1 MMVNT
6 HQYFLKRLRRANNMK
21 NVDLLI
27 IGGGSAGMAAAI
39 QAKKE
44 GIDDILIVERDEHL
58 GGILNQCIHNGFG
71 LTEFKEELT
80 GPEYLSRF
88 VDQVEELKIPYM
100 VNSMVIDM
108 TKDKVVTISNKDKGV
123 LIYKARAIVMAT
135 GCYERGAGAIQI
147 PGDRCAGIIT
157 AGTAQKYLNI
167 HGYLCGKR
175 VVILGSG
182 DIGLIMARR
191 LTLEGAKVIC
201 VSEIMP
207 YSNGLNRNIAQC
219 LNDYNIPL
227 YLSRSV
233 SKVIGKDRLEKVIL
247 SAVDEKMQFI
257 PGTEMEIE
265 CDTLILS
272 VGLIP
277 YISLLDY
284 IDCPTSST
292 KGAKVN
298 EHMETMI
305 EGIFSCGNCLHV
317 HDVVDFV
324 TDEGRLAGH
333 GAAQYLK
340 GELARGK
347 KILVTPKDGISYIV
361 PQEINQDNKEDVTF
375 KFRVRKP
382 VKDVNLIIES
392 NGQLISKIFKPVLI
406 PSEMVMVKL
415 SKDKLIDIKE
425 EITMRL
431 EAR

>member
-1 MMVNT
+1 MR
-6 HQYFLKRLRRANNMK
+6 QI
-21 NVDLLI
+21 DLLV

-44 GIDDILIVERDEHL
+44 GINDILIVERDEHL

-88 VDQVEELKIPYM
+88 VKQVEELHIPYM
-100 VNSMVIDM
+100 TSSMVIDM
-108 TKDKVVTISNKDKGV
+108 TKDKIVTISNKDKGV
-123 LIYKARAIVMAT
+123 EIVQAKAIVMAT
-135 GCYERGAGAIQI
+135 GCYERSAGAIQI
-147 PGDRCAGIIT
+147 PGDRCSGIIT

-167 HGYLCGKR
+167 HGYLVGKR
-175 VVILGSG
+175 IVILGSG

-201 VSEIMP
+201 VSELMP

-233 SKVIGKDRLEKVIL
+233 SKVIGKDRLEKVVL
-247 SAVDEKMQFI
+247 SAVDDKMQFI

-305 EGIFSCGNCLHV
+305 PGIFSCGNCLHV

-333 GAAQYLK
+333 GAAMYLK
-340 GELARGK
+340 GELHDNSE
-347 KILVTPKDGISYIV
+347 KILVTPKDGISYVV
-361 PQEINQDNKEDVTF
+361 PQEINRDNQEDVTF

-382 VKDVNLIIES
+382 IKDVFLIVES
-392 NGQLISKIFKPVLI
+392 NGQQIMKQFKPVLI

-415 SKDKLIDIKE
+415 PKDKLGLLDKE
-425 EITMRL
+425 VSLRL
-431 EAR
+431 EER

>member
-1 MMVNT
+1 MRNI
-6 HQYFLKRLRRANNMK
+6 
-21 NVDLLI
+21 DLVV
-27 IGGGSAGMAAAI
+27 IGGGSAGMASAI
-39 QAKKE
+39 QAKKD
-44 GIDDILIVERDEHL
+44 GIDDILILEKDECL

-80 GPEYLSRF
+80 GPEYLTRF
-88 VDQVEELKIPYM
+88 VDEVKALDIPYKLNAQ
-100 VNSMVIDM
+100 VTDITS
-108 TKDKVVTISNKDKGV
+108 DKKVTYSSKEDGLVTVQAK
-123 LIYKARAIVMAT
+123 AIVVAT
-135 GCYERGAGAIQI
+135 GCFERTAGQIQI
-147 PGDRCAGIIT
+147 PGDRCSGIIT

-167 HGYLCGKR
+167 HGLMCGKKI
-175 VVILGSG
+175 VILGSG

-219 LNDYNIPL
+219 LDDYNIPL

-247 SAVDEKMQFI
+247 SAVDEKMQFV

-277 YISLLDY
+277 YVSLLKY
-284 IDCPTSST
+284 INCPISST
-292 KGAKVN
+292 KGAVVN

-305 EGIFSCGNCLHV
+305 DGIFSAGNCLHV

-333 GAAQYLK
+333 GAALYLNNLLPQ
-340 GELARGK
+340 GEEIKVIPSEG
-347 KILVTPKDGISYIV
+347 VSYVV
-361 PQEINQDNKEDVTF
+361 PQAIKKTTNEDVTL
-375 KFRVRKP
+375 KFRVKQP
-382 VKDVNLIIES
+382 VKDVYLVIES
-392 NGQLISKIFKPVLI
+392 QGVVIDKIIKPVLI
-406 PSEMVMVKL
+406 PSEMTMVKL
-415 SKDKLIDIKE
+415 SLDKLQNIKGE
-425 EITMRL
+425 LSLRIEKRN
-431 EAR
+431 

>member
-1 MMVNT
+1 MRT
-6 HQYFLKRLRRANNMK
+6 
-21 NVDLLI
+21 VDLLI

-88 VDQVEELKIPYM
+88 VKQVEELKIPYM
-100 VNSMVIDM
+100 LNSMVISL
-108 TKDKVVTISNKDKGV
+108 TKDKIVTISNKDEGV
-123 LIYKARAIVMAT
+123 LEYKARAIIMAT
-135 GCYERGAGAIQI
+135 GCYERSAGAIQI
-147 PGDRCAGIIT
+147 PGDRCSGIIT

-175 VVILGSG
+175 IVILGSG

-201 VSEIMP
+201 VSELMP

-233 SKVIGKDRLEKVIL
+233 SKVIGKNRLEKVIL
-247 SAVDEKMQFI
+247 TAVDDKMQFI
-257 PGTEMEIE
+257 PGTDMEIE

-284 IDCPTSST
+284 IDCPTSFT

-305 EGIFSCGNCLHV
+305 DGIFSCGNCLHV

-333 GAAQYLK
+333 GAAMYLK
-340 GELARGK
+340 DQLQKGEAINVL
-347 KILVTPKDGISYIV
+347 PKDGIGYVV
-361 PQEINQDNKEDVTF
+361 PQQIDRNNQEDVTF
-375 KFRVRKP
+375 KFRVRRP
-382 VKDVNLIIES
+382 VKDMNLIIES
-392 NGQLISKIFKPVLI
+392 NGQLIAKIFKPVLI

-415 SKDKLIDIKE
+415 SKDKLPLLGE
-425 EITMRL
+425 EVSLRL
-431 EAR
+431 EER

>member
-1 MMVNT
+1 M
-6 HQYFLKRLRRANNMK
+6 R
-21 NVDLLI
+21 NVDLLV

-39 QAKKE
+39 KACEE
-44 GIDDILIVERDEHL
+44 GVQDILIVEKDNNL

-71 LTEFKEELT
+71 LTEFKEELS
-80 GPEYLSRF
+80 GPEYLARF
-88 VDQVEELKIPYM
+88 VKQVEELKIPYEL
-100 VNSMVIDM
+100 NTMVIDM
-108 TKDKVVTISNKDKGV
+108 TPDKVVTISNKDSGV
-123 LIYKARAIVMAT
+123 EQIKAKVIVMAT

-147 PGDRCAGIIT
+147 PGDRCSGIIT

-167 HGYLCGKR
+167 YGYMVGKR

-219 LNDYNIPL
+219 LNDYDIPL

-233 SKVIGKDRLEKVIL
+233 SKVIGRDGRLAKVIL

-257 PGTEMEIE
+257 PGTEMEID

-277 YISLLDY
+277 YISLLNY
-284 IDCPTSST
+284 IDCPLSST

-298 EHMETMI
+298 EYMETMI
-305 EGIFSCGNCLHV
+305 DGIFTCGNCLHV

-333 GAAQYLK
+333 GAALYLK
-340 GELARGK
+340 NQLPSGNVINVKPGE
-347 KILVTPKDGISYIV
+347 GIGYVV
-361 PQEINQDNKEDVTF
+361 PQTIDSEMKENVTF

-382 VKDVNLIIES
+382 VKDMNLIIES
-392 NGQLISKIFKPVLI
+392 NNTVITKMFKPVLI
-406 PSEMVMVKL
+406 PSEMVMVKFPAEKL
-415 SKDKLIDIKE
+415 KDVQG
-425 EITMRL
+425 EITLRL

>member
-1 MMVNT
+1 
-6 HQYFLKRLRRANNMK
+6 MK
-21 NVDLLI
+21 TIDLII

-39 QAKKE
+39 QAKKD
-44 GIDDILIVERDEHL
+44 GINDILILEKDGSL

-80 GPEYLSRF
+80 GPEYLTRF
-88 VDQVEELKIPYM
+88 ADQVKELGIPYKLNTQ
-100 VNSMVIDM
+100 VTGI
-108 TKDKVVTISNKDKGV
+108 TPDKKVTFYSKEDGLVTLQAK
-123 LIYKARAIVMAT
+123 AIVMAT

-167 HGYLCGKR
+167 HGYMCGKR
-175 VVILGSG
+175 IVILGSG

-219 LNDYNIPL
+219 LNDYDIPL

-233 SKVIGKDRLEKVIL
+233 SKVIGKNRVEKVIL
-247 SAVDEKMQFI
+247 SAVDEKMNFI

-277 YISLLDY
+277 YVSLLND
-284 IDCPTSST
+284 IDCPIGST
-292 KGAKVN
+292 KGPKVN

-305 EGIFSCGNCLHV
+305 DGIFSCGNCLHV

-333 GAAQYLK
+333 GAALYLK
-340 GELARGK
+340 NLLPEGEDINVAPGDGVGYVIPQTIK
-347 KILVTPKDGISYIV
+347 KNTTEEVTL
-361 PQEINQDNKEDVTF
+361 

-382 VKDVNLIIES
+382 IKDVFVIIEN
-392 NGQLISKIFKPVLI
+392 NGNQVARLFKQVLI
-406 PSEMVMVKL
+406 PSEMTMVKL
-415 SKDKLIDIKE
+415 NSEKLKDIKGDL
-425 EITMRL
+425 TVRL
-431 EAR
+431 EKRA